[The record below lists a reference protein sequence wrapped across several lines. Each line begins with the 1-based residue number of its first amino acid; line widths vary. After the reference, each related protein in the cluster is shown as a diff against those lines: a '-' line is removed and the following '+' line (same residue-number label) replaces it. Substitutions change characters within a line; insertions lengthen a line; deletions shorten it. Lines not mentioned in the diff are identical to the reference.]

1 MNVGITNGYNSLI
14 DKKLSIKFA
23 HSVERS
29 LECSLLWYKNNA
41 RVMTTQRSEIWL
53 SAAVS

>member
-23 HSVERS
+23 QNVERS
-29 LECSLLWYKNNA
+29 LECSLLWYKHNT
-41 RVMTTQRSEIWL
+41 RVQTKKLLEIWF
-53 SAAVS
+53 SVAVS